1 MLIKIK
7 EIDINYEV
15 EGNGKDLVLLHGWD
29 SNLNI
34 FDNLTNELVNEYK
47 IWRIDL
53 PGFGKSIINK
63 PLTVLEVSD
72 IVNEFIIKM
81 NIFNP
86 IILGHSYGGRIGIVY
101 ASKYDIDKLVLVSTP
116 GFVSKPKL
124 KKRIKMITFK
134 TLKKMGI
141 RLNMGSQ
148 DYRNSNDINKLMLVK
163 TINQDLTKYMNKINC
178 TTLLLYGKIDKVTSV
193 SLGKAINKQIN
204 SSTLI
209 TLDECGHFPFIDRLN
224 YFTLVLRSF
233 LGDEYDN

>member
-63 PLTVLEVSD
+63 PLSVIEVSD

-124 KKRIKMITFK
+124 KKRIKMIAFK

-148 DYRNSNDINKLMLVK
+148 DYRNSNDVNKLMLVK

-178 TTLLLYGKIDKVTSV
+178 PTLLLYGKIDKVTSV
-193 SLGKAINKQIN
+193 SLGKVINKQIN

>member
-63 PLTVLEVSD
+63 PLSVIEVSD

-86 IILGHSYGGRIGIVY
+86 IILGHSYGGRMRICNY
-101 ASKYDIDKLVLVSTP
+101 ALNV
-116 GFVSKPKL
+116 F
-124 KKRIKMITFK
+124 IK
-134 TLKKMGI
+134 
-141 RLNMGSQ
+141 S
-148 DYRNSNDINKLMLVK
+148 
-163 TINQDLTKYMNKINC
+163 
-178 TTLLLYGKIDKVTSV
+178 
-193 SLGKAINKQIN
+193 
-204 SSTLI
+204 
-209 TLDECGHFPFIDRLN
+209 
-224 YFTLVLRSF
+224 
-233 LGDEYDN
+233 